1 MAKFQTKTFNDV
13 TPIVLPDTAKPEWVA
28 VPIEFKATA
37 YAQNDLI
44 ELCKLPIGYQCLDW
58 ALVFPDIDSGGSPAL
73 ASSLGTINTAGDDI
87 SSEVWGSG
95 LTAGQSTSIVRN
107 TTSAAA
113 QGDTTKERTVV
124 LKITTVA
131 ATYAGS
137 GKVGHLLMLVQA

>member
-1 MAKFQTKTFNDV
+1 MAKYQTKTFNDV

-37 YAQNDLI
+37 YVQNDLI
-44 ELCKLPIGYQCLDW
+44 ETCKLPVGYRVLDW
-58 ALVFPDIDSGGSPAL
+58 VLSFPDIDSGSPAL
-73 ASSLGTINTAGDDI
+73 ASSLGTLNTAGDDI

-107 TTSAAA
+107 TTSVAA